1 MKFFQGIEEMSE
13 VIECSYFLLINTF
26 IRMKMMV
33 VLYNWLFK
41 LIRKIKRRRIKE
53 NDKRGLRWQV
63 NGRQLRKS
71 KWLFQGYY
79 GK

>member
-63 NGRQLRKS
+63 NGRQLTKS